1 MAKFLKSFG
10 LPLVGGLAGSFLG
23 GKVLSPMLSQQF
35 GKTAGGYLGSAL
47 GGAAGGAITGAL
59 TGGKAGKSA
68 LIGGGTG
75 LASQAISNFSK
86 TGGLTSAPRQTSS
99 FTAPSAPVGSGE
111 SVGGVLSRRR
121 DIGSL
126 MGVRDGKGLTSLGS
140 KLQYSSDPGRAIP
153 SNSSPIGI
161 STYSN
166 GAQGLGAGL
175 GMGVGQG
182 AGQALAQNAISAFQN
197 YPPSGGGSMMPN
209 MAGGGGGQPPPQFPP
224 PGGGQSP
231 PPGVRPGFVEGAR
244 QSDIFGINAGDA
256 KKAGIQGAFGL
267 ASDLI
272 SPDPEVPNLGQIPS
286 IESLRSSAGLPQTEL
301 GQLAQTRLSE
311 QLNAPFGL
319 EAGVEQNISR
329 VFDERRKSLISQF
342 KTIRPNA
349 DLTSDTAFR
358 QAMYN
363 LDQQE
368 AETMSMARQRAYDTF
383 QTQRRQD
390 IATALG
396 IDEQK
401 LNTLTQLA
409 QLDVDQIMLQL
420 QLDYNSAKEFK
431 EAWMGI
437 AQILTGSGKVSNA
450 EVEGAMQ

>member
-1 MAKFLKSFG
+1 MAKFLKLFG
-10 LPLVGGLAGSFLG
+10 LPALGGLAGSFLG

-59 TGGKAGKSA
+59 TGGRAGKSA

-75 LASQAISNFSK
+75 LASQAVSNFSR

-99 FTAPSAPVGSGE
+99 YTAPNVPTGGGEQAGGALSNLSVRKRLPGQVFTAPSLTGVPTQQRNPSQSVRLSEANKFGIAPPDPNAGFINRLNEG
-111 SVGGVLSRRR
+111 
-121 DIGSL
+121 IG
-126 MGVRDGKGLTSLGS
+126 
-140 KLQYSSDPGRAIP
+140 Y
-153 SNSSPIGI
+153 
-161 STYSN
+161 
-166 GAQGLGAGL
+166 
-175 GMGVGQG
+175 G
-182 AGQALAQNAISAFQN
+182 AGQGIGNAVMSAFQPRIGGGMN
-197 YPPSGGGSMMPN
+197 SGGS
-209 MAGGGGGQPPPQFPP
+209 GGGQPSPQTPP
-224 PGGGQSP
+224 PSG
-231 PPGVRPGFVEGAR
+231 PGWVEGNR
-244 QSDIFGINAGDA
+244 QSDIFGINTADA

-272 SPDPEVPNLGQIPS
+272 APDPEVPNLGNIPS

-319 EAGVEQNISR
+319 EPGVEQNISR
-329 VFDERRKSLISQF
+329 VFDERRKALISQF

-368 AETMSMARQRAYDTF
+368 AETMSIARQRAYDSF
-383 QTQRRQD
+383 QSQRRQD

-401 LNTLTQLA
+401 LDVLIQAANLDIQQIMMQFGLDAQRASEFKQAFTQLGA
-409 QLDVDQIMLQL
+409 
-420 QLDYNSAKEFK
+420 
-431 EAWMGI
+431 
-437 AQILTGSGKVSNA
+437 ILTGQQSD
-450 EVEGAMQ
+450 GASQ

>member
-59 TGGKAGKSA
+59 TGGKAAKSA

-75 LASQAISNFSK
+75 LASQAVSNFSK

-99 FTAPSAPVGSGE
+99 FTAPNVPTGGGE
-111 SVGGVLSRRR
+111 TGAGVLARRKG
-121 DIGSL
+121 IGNILGLPSAGGRQSL
-126 MGVRDGKGLTSLGS
+126 NNLTSPSSSEQWGTSSPSLAS
-140 KLQYSSDPGRAIP
+140 KLQYSSYPGTG
-153 SNSSPIGI
+153 IG
-161 STYSN
+161 
-166 GAQGLGAGL
+166 QGVS
-175 GMGVGQG
+175 MGVGQG
-182 AGQALAQNAISAFQN
+182 IGNSLASSAMSSFSR
-197 YPPSGGGSMMPN
+197 PSLTTSGLT
-209 MAGGGGGQPPPQFPP
+209 GGGGGQPSPQTPP
-224 PGGGQSP
+224 PSGGG
-231 PPGVRPGFVEGAR
+231 GAGFAEGAR

-272 SPDPEVPNLGQIPS
+272 APDPEVPNLGQIPS
-286 IESLRSSAGLPQTEL
+286 IEALRSSAGLPQTEL
-301 GQLAQTRLSE
+301 GRLAQTRLSE

-319 EAGVEQNISR
+319 EPGVEQNIQR
-329 VFDERRKSLISQF
+329 VFDERRKALISQF

-401 LNTLTQLA
+401 LDVLIQAANLDIQQIMMQFGLDAQRASEFKQAFTQLGA
-409 QLDVDQIMLQL
+409 
-420 QLDYNSAKEFK
+420 
-431 EAWMGI
+431 
-437 AQILTGSGKVSNA
+437 ILTGQQSD
-450 EVEGAMQ
+450 GASQ

>member
-1 MAKFLKSFG
+1 
-10 LPLVGGLAGSFLG
+10 
-23 GKVLSPMLSQQF
+23 
-35 GKTAGGYLGSAL
+35 
-47 GGAAGGAITGAL
+47 
-59 TGGKAGKSA
+59 
-68 LIGGGTG
+68 
-75 LASQAISNFSK
+75 
-86 TGGLTSAPRQTSS
+86 
-99 FTAPSAPVGSGE
+99 
-111 SVGGVLSRRR
+111 
-121 DIGSL
+121 
-126 MGVRDGKGLTSLGS
+126 
-140 KLQYSSDPGRAIP
+140 
-153 SNSSPIGI
+153 
-161 STYSN
+161 
-166 GAQGLGAGL
+166 
-175 GMGVGQG
+175 MGVGQG
-182 AGQALAQNAISAFQN
+182 IGNSLASSAMSSFSR
-197 YPPSGGGSMMPN
+197 PSLATSGLT
-209 MAGGGGGQPPPQFPP
+209 GGGGGQPSPQTPP
-224 PGGGQSP
+224 PSGGGA
-231 PPGVRPGFVEGAR
+231 GFAEGAR
-244 QSDIFGINAGDA
+244 SSDIFGINAGDA

-272 SPDPEVPNLGQIPS
+272 APDPEVPNLGSIPS

-319 EAGVEQNISR
+319 EPGVEQNIQR

-368 AETMSMARQRAYDTF
+368 AETMSMARQRAFDTF

-437 AQILTGSGKVSNA
+437 AQILTGGGQVSNA
-450 EVEGAMQ
+450 EVEGAMR